1 MPISINGTGT
11 ITGISAGG
19 LPDNCITA
27 ADLASGAA
35 RTNFGAG
42 CVLQVVQGVVS
53 TVFSSSALTTW
64 TDITGLSASITPSS
78 ASNKILVIANIKAHS
93 SQNATSRIVRNGAS
107 GDPTVIGASTQSS
120 PGSRT
125 ISSGGDFYGSGGSGG
140 SAGGSGQGHTHVFL
154 DSPSST
160 SSLTYKLQ
168 FYLAVAGGFYLNAT
182 YANIDANYDFLGTS
196 TVTLVEIA
204 G

>member
-19 LPDNCITA
+19 LPDACVTA

-35 RTNFGAG
+35 RSNFGAG

-53 TVFSSSALTTW
+53 TAISFSTVNSWS
-64 TDITGLSASITPSS
+64 DVTGLSASITPSS
-78 ASNKILVIANIKAHS
+78 TSSKILVIANIKAQS
-93 SQNATSRIVRNGAS
+93 SQNCTSRILRDS
-107 GDPTVIGASTQSS
+107 TVIGASTEPS

-125 ISSGGDFYGSGGSGG
+125 VGSGGDFYGSGSGG
-140 SAGGSGQGHTHVFL
+140 GTGQAQTHFFL
-154 DSPSST
+154 DTPSST

-168 FYLAVAGGFYLNAT
+168 YYCYTGGVLYLNTT
-182 YANIDANYDFLGTS
+182 YANTNASYTFLGIS
-196 TVTLVEIA
+196 TLTLVEIA